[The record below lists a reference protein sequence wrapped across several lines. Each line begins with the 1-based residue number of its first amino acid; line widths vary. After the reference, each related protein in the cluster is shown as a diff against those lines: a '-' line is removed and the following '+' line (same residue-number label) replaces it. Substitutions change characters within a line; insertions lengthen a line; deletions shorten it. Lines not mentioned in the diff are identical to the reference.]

1 MELPDWLIARV
12 REQRPRPD
20 GDPDL
25 VVAGSTPVVCFG
37 DQRSARVATLG
48 INPSSREFRP
58 PRLRTVQCVGAEDG
72 DGLSDEQV
80 RQVLGGCYDYFHYKP
95 YWLWFGYFG
104 DAKDREAAAAA
115 GVNLPAPGP
124 DGNVL
129 DVARASYVDGT
140 ACHLDLVQWA
150 TSRAWSKVDEATQ
163 KRLLHEDAEFLVRQ
177 LTWNRPGLGRFR
189 LVLVNGKTALQQCAR
204 VGVPWRRVDP
214 QPLVGATLWTA
225 CWQDTPFVA
234 WSTNLP
240 YYATPPHLR
249 AALPGHLDRLLS
261 ERGWHPYGDGQG
273 GCEEEDRQGIS
284 RGTSRAHGTGD
295 PALLALAENVGRLAR
310 ALEARGVL
318 FDVQDAPR
326 RVEVRARADGPVG
339 VVLHGDEVTFVL
351 APEQA
356 QRLLQRC
363 PADVVQR
370 GPERW
375 LLRLNDDELSDGQ
388 VHAVALI
395 FALYALD
402 APPTVDDDRVFGL
415 DNLVDAIVQDV
426 AWRTGASDMRKYWA
440 QRRSVLTK
448 LLAAGLSQ
456 PPADPDRPWRDPE
469 EDSRYL
475 LELVQEGA
483 EMLRTSVSP
492 LSAYHEAPEVFLEVP
507 NLEEHLRRVQELL
520 DLRESGI
527 RALMRD
533 ALTRAWPGIEQ
544 RAVSAAELMAHGVPL
559 QPPRDALEL
568 AWDGDDADVP

>member
-1 MELPDWLIARV
+1 M
-12 REQRPRPD
+12 
-20 GDPDL
+20 
-25 VVAGSTPVVCFG
+25 
-37 DQRSARVATLG
+37 
-48 INPSSREFRP
+48 
-58 PRLRTVQCVGAEDG
+58 
-72 DGLSDEQV
+72 
-80 RQVLGGCYDYFHYKP
+80 
-95 YWLWFGYFG
+95 
-104 DAKDREAAAAA
+104 
-115 GVNLPAPGP
+115 
-124 DGNVL
+124 
-129 DVARASYVDGT
+129 
-140 ACHLDLVQWA
+140 
-150 TSRAWSKVDEATQ
+150 
-163 KRLLHEDAEFLVRQ
+163 
-177 LTWNRPGLGRFR
+177 
-189 LVLVNGKTALQQCAR
+189 
-204 VGVPWRRVDP
+204 
-214 QPLVGATLWTA
+214 
-225 CWQDTPFVA
+225 
-234 WSTNLP
+234 
-240 YYATPPHLR
+240 
-249 AALPGHLDRLLS
+249 
-261 ERGWHPYGDGQG
+261 
-273 GCEEEDRQGIS
+273 
-284 RGTSRAHGTGD
+284 
-295 PALLALAENVGRLAR
+295 
-310 ALEARGVL
+310 
-318 FDVQDAPR
+318 
-326 RVEVRARADGPVG
+326 EVRARADGPVG

-448 LLAAGLSQ
+448 LLAAGLCQ

-483 EMLRTSVSP
+483 EMLRTFVSP